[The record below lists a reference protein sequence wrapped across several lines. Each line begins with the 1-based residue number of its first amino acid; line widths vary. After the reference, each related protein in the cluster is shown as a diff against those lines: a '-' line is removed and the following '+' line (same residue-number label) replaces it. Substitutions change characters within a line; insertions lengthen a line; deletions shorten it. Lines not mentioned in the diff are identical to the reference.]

1 MKTKNNKLVALI
13 EMHASANENGQDE
26 LCNALYHA
34 INELAKTIGY
44 KGENAC
50 DELSANGE
58 LEIDGVCYQFDGKT
72 ILPVNT
78 IKTYRIETMKTRE
91 TIMNDTL
98 KSLAEAR
105 ARLVSQYEDAY
116 ENNNVELCEALLEAR
131 YVFEEKIDAIQSYSI
146 KGALA

>member
-1 MKTKNNKLVALI
+1 MKTQNNKLVALI
-13 EMHASANENGQDE
+13 EMHASANENGHDA

-72 ILPVNT
+72 ILTVNT
-78 IKTYRIETMKTRE
+78 MKTYRIETMTTEQESIIRTACASIRSAYGKGGTTQEWKELDRDFLLWQRSE
-91 TIMNDTL
+91 FG
-98 KSLAEAR
+98 R
-105 ARLVSQYEDAY
+105 ALFASE
-116 ENNNVELCEALLEAR
+116 LEA
-131 YVFEEKIDAIQSYSI
+131 ICA
-146 KGALA
+146 